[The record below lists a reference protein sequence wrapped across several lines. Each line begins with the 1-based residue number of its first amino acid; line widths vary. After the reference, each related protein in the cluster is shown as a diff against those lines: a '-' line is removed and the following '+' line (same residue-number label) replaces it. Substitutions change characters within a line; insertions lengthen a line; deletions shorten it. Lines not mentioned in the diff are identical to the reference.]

1 MKSYVIAGLVVA
13 QCILAAQPAAAAGF
27 EQSTTVQNGTFTGLK
42 IRLSLGGR
50 QHDQKFRAGLMFAP
64 TLRSQTVSGE
74 SRMRIGEGFE
84 FGLVGRRPLT
94 FSLGGQP
101 VGHLLPDGRKPE
113 NDERMGA
120 STGGKIAIGAGVIA
134 LVAGAVVL
142 GIVISQSDDAP
153 DES

>member
-1 MKSYVIAGLVVA
+1 MKSYVIAGLVTA

-27 EQSTTVQNGTFTGLK
+27 EQSTMVQSGTFTGVK

-50 QHDQKFRAGLMFAP
+50 QHDQKFRAGLLLAP
-64 TLRSQTVSGE
+64 SLRSQTISGE
-74 SRMRIGEGFE
+74 SRMRIGEGLE

-94 FSLGGQP
+94 LSLGGRP
-101 VGHLLPDGRKPE
+101 IGHLLPSGRKPE
-113 NDERMGA
+113 NDGRVGA